1 MTADEHKF
9 LEENLTRINKALFK
23 TLPKKEISKVT
34 EAIHYSVMNG
44 GKRIRPQII
53 LILSELLSVEIS
65 NDSVDL
71 IAAAGELIHCYSLI
85 HDDLPAM
92 DDDDFRRGQLSCHK
106 KFDEAT
112 AILTGDAIQPLSLE
126 VLTSIQDPNLK
137 DETKLKIINLF
148 ARACGPEGMVEGQ
161 NRDILSENKV
171 LTEEELDEI
180 HYLKTGKLIEACVM
194 CVCLI
199 KKNIDDITIDKLI
212 EFSNKFGLA
221 FQIRDD
227 ILDEI
232 GDEAKIGKPIKSDI
246 KNNKSTY
253 PSIMGIE
260 KSQKKAELLIDEAL
274 GILNELPFKT
284 DKLES
289 LCELVIKRKN

>member
-1 MTADEHKF
+1 MKIKDDKF
-9 LEENLTRINKALFK
+9 LEENLTRINKALFQ
-23 TLPKKEISKVT
+23 TLPKKDISKVT

-53 LILSELLSVEIS
+53 LILSEILNVDIS
-65 NDSVDL
+65 NENVDL

-92 DDDDFRRGQLSCHK
+92 DDDDYRRGQLSCHR

-126 VLTSIQDPNLK
+126 VLTSIEDPNLSDK
-137 DETKLKIINLF
+137 TKLEIINLF

-161 NRDILSENKV
+161 NRDILSENKK
-171 LTEEELDEI
+171 LTEEELDQI
-180 HYLKTGKLIEACVM
+180 HYLKTGKLIEACVL

-199 KKNIDDITIDKLI
+199 KKNIDETLIEKLI

-232 GDEAKIGKPIKSDI
+232 GDQDKIGKPTKSDI

-260 KSQKKAELLIDEAL
+260 ESQKKAQLLIDKAL
-274 GILNELPFKT
+274 AILQELPFET
-284 DKLES
+284 SKLAF
-289 LCELVIKRKN
+289 LCQLIITRKS

>member
-1 MTADEHKF
+1 MIANENKF

-53 LILSELLSVEIS
+53 LILSDILNVEIS
-65 NDSVDL
+65 NDNVDL

-126 VLTSIQDPNLK
+126 VLTSIEDPNLK
-137 DETKLKIINLF
+137 DDTKLKIINLF

-199 KKNIDDITIDKLI
+199 KKNIDNITIDKLI
-212 EFSNKFGLA
+212 KFSNKFGLA

>member
-1 MTADEHKF
+1 MIADEQKF
-9 LEENLTRINKALFK
+9 LKENLTRINKALVK

-34 EAIHYSVMNG
+34 EAIHYSVMSG

-53 LILSELLSVEIS
+53 LILSDILNVEIS
-65 NDSVDL
+65 NDNVDL

-92 DDDDFRRGQLSCHK
+92 DDDDYRRGQLSCHK

-126 VLTSIQDPNLK
+126 VLTSIEDPNLK
-137 DETKLKIINLF
+137 DDTKLKIINLF

-199 KKNIDDITIDKLI
+199 KKNIDDITVEKLI
-212 EFSNKFGLA
+212 KFSNKFGLA

-232 GDEAKIGKPIKSDI
+232 GDESKIGKPIKSDI

-253 PSIMGIE
+253 PSIIGIE
-260 KSQKKAELLIDEAL
+260 KSQKKAELLISEAL
-274 GILNELPFKT
+274 KILNELPFKT
-284 DKLES
+284 DKLEF
-289 LCELVIKRKN
+289 LCELVINRKN

>member
-1 MTADEHKF
+1 MKIKDDKF
-9 LEENLTRINKALFK
+9 LEENLTRINKALFQ
-23 TLPKKEISKVT
+23 TLPKKDISKVT

-53 LILSELLSVEIS
+53 LILSEILNVDIS
-65 NDSVDL
+65 NENVDL

-92 DDDDFRRGQLSCHK
+92 DDDDYRRGQLSCHK

-126 VLTSIQDPNLK
+126 VLTSIEDPNLSDK
-137 DETKLKIINLF
+137 TKLEIINLF

-161 NRDILSENKV
+161 NRDILSENKK
-171 LTEEELDEI
+171 LTEEALDLI
-180 HYLKTGKLIEACVM
+180 HYLKTGKLIEACVL
-194 CVCLI
+194 CVCII
-199 KKNIDDITIDKLI
+199 KKNIDETLIEKLI

-232 GDEAKIGKPIKSDI
+232 GDQDKIGKPTKSDI

-260 KSQKKAELLIDEAL
+260 ESQRKAQLLIDKAL
-274 GILNELPFKT
+274 AILQELPFET
-284 DKLES
+284 SKLEF
-289 LCELVIKRKN
+289 LCQLIINRKS

>member
-1 MTADEHKF
+1 MTANEHKF

-34 EAIHYSVMNG
+34 AAIHYSVMNG

-65 NDSVDL
+65 DDNVDL

-92 DDDDFRRGQLSCHK
+92 DDDDYRRGQLSCHK

-126 VLTSIQDPNLK
+126 VLTSIQDPNLE
-137 DETKLKIINLF
+137 DDTKLKIINLF

-199 KKNIDDITIDKLI
+199 KKNIDEVTIEKLI
-212 EFSNKFGLA
+212 KFSNKFGLA

-232 GDEAKIGKPIKSDI
+232 GDETKIGKPIKSDI

-253 PSIMGIE
+253 PSIIGIE
-260 KSQKKAELLIDEAL
+260 KSQKKAELLISEAL
-274 GILNELPFKT
+274 EILNELPFKT

>member
-1 MTADEHKF
+1 MKIKDDKF
-9 LEENLTRINKALFK
+9 LEENLTRINKALFQ
-23 TLPKKEISKVT
+23 TLPKKDISKVT

-53 LILSELLSVEIS
+53 LILSEILNVDIS
-65 NDSVDL
+65 NENVDL

-92 DDDDFRRGQLSCHK
+92 DDDDYRRGQLSCHK

-126 VLTSIQDPNLK
+126 VLTSIEDPNLSDK
-137 DETKLKIINLF
+137 TKLEIINLF

-161 NRDILSENKV
+161 NRDILSENKK
-171 LTEEELDEI
+171 LTEEELDQI
-180 HYLKTGKLIEACVM
+180 HYLKTGKLIEACVL

-199 KKNIDDITIDKLI
+199 KKNIDETLIEKLI

-232 GDEAKIGKPIKSDI
+232 GDQDKIGKPTKSDI

-253 PSIMGIE
+253 PSIIGIE
-260 KSQKKAELLIDEAL
+260 ESQKKAQLLIDKAL
-274 GILNELPFKT
+274 AILQELPFET
-284 DKLES
+284 SKLEF
-289 LCELVIKRKN
+289 LCQLIINRKS

>member
-1 MTADEHKF
+1 MIADEHKF

-65 NDSVDL
+65 NDNVDL

>member
-1 MTADEHKF
+1 MKTKDVNF

-23 TLPKKEISKVT
+23 TLPEKDISRVA

-53 LILSELLSVEIS
+53 LLLCEMLEVEITS
-65 NDSVDL
+65 ENVDL

-92 DDDDFRRGQLSCHK
+92 DDDDYRRGQLSCHK
-106 KFDEAT
+106 QFDEAT
-112 AILTGDAIQPLSLE
+112 AILAGDAIQPLSLE
-126 VLTSIQDPNLK
+126 VLTSLEDPNLEAK
-137 DETKLKIINLF
+137 TKLEIINLF

-171 LTEEELDEI
+171 LTEEELDEL
-180 HYLKTGKLIEACVM
+180 HYLKTGKLIEACVL

-199 KKNIDDITIDKLI
+199 KKNIDKDLI
-212 EFSNKFGLA
+212 EKLKTFSNKFGLA

-232 GDEAKIGKPIKSDI
+232 GDEETIGKPVKSDL

-253 PSIMGIE
+253 PSILGIE
-260 KSQKKAELLIDEAL
+260 KSQKKAEFLIEEALLILDQ
-274 GILNELPFKT
+274 LPFNT
-284 DKLES
+284 EKLNA
-289 LCELVIKRKN
+289 LCELVVNRKN

>member
-1 MTADEHKF
+1 MIANKHKF
-9 LEENLTRINKALFK
+9 LEKNLTRINKALFK

-53 LILSELLSVEIS
+53 LILSDILNVEIS
-65 NDSVDL
+65 NDNVDL

-126 VLTSIQDPNLK
+126 VLTSIEDPNLK
-137 DETKLKIINLF
+137 DNTKLKIINLF

-212 EFSNKFGLA
+212 KFSNKFGLA

-260 KSQKKAELLIDEAL
+260 KSQKKAELLIGEAL

>member
-1 MTADEHKF
+1 MKTEDVNF

-23 TLPKKEISKVT
+23 TLPEKDISRVT

-53 LILSELLSVEIS
+53 LLLCEMLEVEIT
-65 NDSVDL
+65 NDNIDL

-106 KFDEAT
+106 QFDEAT
-112 AILTGDAIQPLSLE
+112 AILAGDAIQPLSLE
-126 VLTSIQDPNLK
+126 VLTSLEDPNLEA
-137 DETKLKIINLF
+137 ETKLEIINLF
-148 ARACGPEGMVEGQ
+148 AKACGPEGMVEGQ
-161 NRDILSENKV
+161 NRDILAENKV
-171 LTEEELDEI
+171 LTEEELDEL
-180 HYLKTGKLIEACVM
+180 HYLKTGKLIEACVL
-194 CVCLI
+194 CVCLM
-199 KKNIDDITIDKLI
+199 KKNIDKDLI
-212 EFSNKFGLA
+212 EKLKTFSNKFGLA

-232 GDEAKIGKPIKSDI
+232 GDEETIGKPVKSDL

-253 PSIMGIE
+253 PSILGIE
-260 KSQKKAELLIDEAL
+260 KSQKKAELLIEEAL
-274 GILNELPFKT
+274 SILDKLPFNT
-284 DKLES
+284 EKLNA
-289 LCELVIKRKN
+289 LCELVVNRKN

>member
-1 MTADEHKF
+1 MTANEHKF

-65 NDSVDL
+65 DDNVDL

-92 DDDDFRRGQLSCHK
+92 DDDDYRRGQLSCHK

-126 VLTSIQDPNLK
+126 ILTSIQDPNLE
-137 DETKLKIINLF
+137 DDTKLKIINLF

-199 KKNIDDITIDKLI
+199 KKNIDEITTEKLI
-212 EFSNKFGLA
+212 KFSNKFGLA

-232 GDEAKIGKPIKSDI
+232 GDETKIGKPIKSDI

-253 PSIMGIE
+253 PSIIGIE
-260 KSQKKAELLIDEAL
+260 KSQKKAELLISEAL
-274 GILNELPFKT
+274 EVLNELPYKT
-284 DKLES
+284 DKLEF